1 MTIDRRQVFLMED
14 EVAVA
19 IEEIMDKYDL
29 DVQQIMS
36 GAIFIFNKLF
46 TSSNFDVIIN
56 SEGAGISYKISI
68 DCEVKEFFGDV
79 EDEDVQFEV

>member
-1 MTIDRRQVFLMED
+1 MTIDRKQVFLMED
-14 EVAVA
+14 KVAVA

-56 SEGAGISYKISI
+56 SEGSGISYQISI
-68 DCEVKEFFGDV
+68 DCEVKEFFGDT

>member
-1 MTIDRRQVFLMED
+1 MTIDRKQVFLMED
-14 EVAVA
+14 KVAVA

-56 SEGAGISYKISI
+56 SEGTGISYKISI

>member
-1 MTIDRRQVFLMED
+1 MTIDRKQVFLMED

-29 DVQQIMS
+29 NIQQAMS

-56 SEGAGISYKISI
+56 SEETGVSYQISI
-68 DCEVKEFFGDV
+68 DCEVKEFYGDI
-79 EDEDVQFEV
+79 EDEDVQYEV

>member
-1 MTIDRRQVFLMED
+1 MTIDRKQVFLMED
-14 EVAVA
+14 KVAVV

-56 SEGAGISYKISI
+56 SEGSGISYQISI
-68 DCEVKEFFGDV
+68 DCEVKEFYGDI
-79 EDEDVQFEV
+79 EDEDVQYEV